1 MAKRN
6 RNPKQQN
13 FLKPTLIKCGK
24 HLINPNDVSCIS
36 QVKVRDVEDVGED
49 NPWPDD
55 VMPVRHER
63 SLYIVRFISNPNPQY
78 PCWVEKKDI
87 GVLLEQFNI
96 VESSK

>member
-1 MAKRN
+1 MAKRT
-6 RNPKQQN
+6 RKTLTGQQN

-36 QVKVRDVEDVGED
+36 QVRVKEVDPGDD
-49 NPWPDD
+49 DPWPDD
-55 VMPVRHER
+55 VRPTER
-63 SLYIVRFISNPNPQY
+63 SLYIVRMISNPNPEY

-96 VESSK
+96 VE